1 MFSLSQP
8 CQWTL
13 LPIQLP
19 AIVVSGVALER
30 PPGTAMFAPGLSVSS
45 LHILACPTA
54 RGAAHSAALQVLLS
68 CRCKLAQWSAFATAA
83 GCPFWFRPA
92 RRCRALVC
100 PLVNACLL
108 PAWLHLTALCLLSQ
122 LAPLLSS
129 QLCPSILANSCRV

>member
-8 CQWTL
+8 WTL

-19 AIVVSGVALER
+19 ANPVSIVVSGVALER
-30 PPGTAMFAPGLSVSS
+30 PPGTAMFVPGLSVSS
-45 LHILACPTA
+45 LHILTCPTA
-54 RGAAHSAALQVLLS
+54 RGAAHSAALQVFFS
-68 CRCKLAQWSAFATAA
+68 CRCKLAQWPAFATDA

-108 PAWLHLTALCLLSQ
+108 PAWLHLTALRLLGQ
-122 LAPLLSS
+122 LAPPLSS
-129 QLCPSILANSCRV
+129 LLWPSVLAV